1 MRTVPRESKPDLPVD
16 DGGRDMRNLH
26 LWLIIAVALSI
37 PMVIL
42 GEGLY
47 RVMLPVDGTLYNR
60 IDQVVGADFRAFY
73 IASLMVSDGTFP
85 EIYNLDTYN
94 ARSLLET
101 GAASKYSWSYPP
113 VAFFLIAPL
122 AAFSFIPAM
131 ILWGLLP
138 LPAAAWTLY
147 RVIPHWLTPVI
158 AVFSPPLVH
167 NFVTGQNGTIS
178 AVILGGGLLLLPNYP
193 VAAGLIFALAAYK
206 PHLALLIPVCLLA
219 GRHYRAF
226 AAMAVG
232 GLSLVLASV
241 AIFGIDTW
249 LAFFEQMNNHKDYV
263 DSSALPLDRFP
274 TTYANVLR
282 LFNNVTVAQLAQV
295 ATSLVVISL
304 AAWTWR
310 RTEAQAQRALTL
322 MAATLL
328 ATPYAYDYD
337 LAILVVPFA
346 WILKEYMARR
356 SPGLDLFALL
366 AIWLAPPL
374 IFFFDAAIGWVLLML
389 MLVYGVVRSSVVA
402 RTTIA
407 P

>member
-1 MRTVPRESKPDLPVD
+1 
-16 DGGRDMRNLH
+16 
-26 LWLIIAVALSI
+26 
-37 PMVIL
+37 
-42 GEGLY
+42 
-47 RVMLPVDGTLYNR
+47 
-60 IDQVVGADFRAFY
+60 
-73 IASLMVSDGTFP
+73 
-85 EIYNLDTYN
+85 
-94 ARSLLET
+94 
-101 GAASKYSWSYPP
+101 
-113 VAFFLIAPL
+113 
-122 AAFSFIPAM
+122 
-131 ILWGLLP
+131 
-138 LPAAAWTLY
+138 
-147 RVIPHWLTPVI
+147 
-158 AVFSPPLVH
+158 
-167 NFVTGQNGTIS
+167 
-178 AVILGGGLLLLPNYP
+178 
-193 VAAGLIFALAAYK
+193 
-206 PHLALLIPVCLLA
+206 
-219 GRHYRAF
+219 
-226 AAMAVG
+226 
-232 GLSLVLASV
+232 
-241 AIFGIDTW
+241 
-249 LAFFEQMNNHKDYV
+249 V
-263 DSSALPLDRFP
+263 DSGALPLDRFP

-310 RTEAQAQRALTL
+310 RTEAPAQRALTL